1 MSFRL
6 NHMDNGTY
14 LCHSKNEYGSD
25 TTVVHTVVQD
35 KPQVKIEYVRGVDM
49 DKIFFN
55 WTLTDWN
62 APVTD
67 YRLSVSY
74 YLISLPNAAT
84 FHKLFFAVPQDR
96 RQRLGIL
103 LRREDTSRRR
113 ELRDA

>member
-1 MSFRL
+1 
-6 NHMDNGTY
+6 MDNGTY

-84 FHKLFFAVPQDR
+84 FHKLFFCSTAGQTTTPGHTSSPR
-96 RQRLGIL
+96 RYL
-103 LRREDTSRRR
+103 LTPRAS
-113 ELRDA
+113 

>member
-1 MSFRL
+1 
-6 NHMDNGTY
+6 MDNGTY

-74 YLISLPNAAT
+74 YTSSLPNAAT
-84 FHKLFFAVPQDR
+84 FHKLFFAVPQDG
-96 RQRLGIL
+96 RQCLGL
-103 LRREDTSRRR
+103 FLRREDTS
-113 ELRDA
+113 

>member
-1 MSFRL
+1 
-6 NHMDNGTY
+6 MDNGTY
-14 LCHSKNEYGSD
+14 LCHSKNEYDSD
-25 TTVVHTVVQD
+25 TTVVNTVVLD
-35 KPQVKIEYVRGVDM
+35 KPQTKIEYVRGVDM

-84 FHKLFFAVPQDR
+84 FHKLFFAVPQDG